1 MLCWSC
7 MWSTYFWP
15 IVYDCVDM
23 QQYAFISIMESTN
36 GFALAEANEG
46 SRSLSLEFLVGSC
59 PGGQS

>member
-1 MLCWSC
+1 